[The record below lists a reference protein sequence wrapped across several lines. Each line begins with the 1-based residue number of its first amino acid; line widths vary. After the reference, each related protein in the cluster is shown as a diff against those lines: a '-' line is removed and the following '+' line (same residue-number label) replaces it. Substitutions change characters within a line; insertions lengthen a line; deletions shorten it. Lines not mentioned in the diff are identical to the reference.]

1 MPATYFDTH
10 VTCGDVQLVMD
21 YQQLFDTHLVLC
33 TELGDGAAA
42 RIHVRLG
49 LYQDHFALA
58 ALSLGIVNL
67 DGGDFGSGLV
77 FPVRHVCLTSELVD
91 RFESGIVARL
101 RILLARVAKTGDH
114 SDFLRL
120 SCCHGWFLSHVL
132 SMGMVMGCVVYVKPS
147 AAKSGTRPCSVL
159 SRLA

>member
-1 MPATYFDTH
+1 MPATHLDAH

-21 YQQLFDTHLVLC
+21 YQQLFDIHLVLC
-33 TELGDGAAA
+33 AELGDGATA

-49 LYQDHFALA
+49 LYQDHLALA

-77 FPVRHVCLTSELVD
+77 FPIRHVCLTSELVN

-114 SDFLRL
+114 PDFLRL
-120 SCCHGWFLSHVL
+120 SCCHG
-132 SMGMVMGCVVYVKPS
+132 
-147 AAKSGTRPCSVL
+147 
-159 SRLA
+159 